1 MGSRGEQ
8 WRSVGSRKDWRV
20 ERGGEI
26 EGRGVERRVGWGE
39 ERRWGGEER
48 NGRRNKGQGE
58 NSGRDESARSE
69 K

>member
-1 MGSRGEQ
+1 MGSEGEQ
-8 WRSVGSRKDWRV
+8 WRGVGSERKREERGV
-20 ERGGEI
+20 ERRVGWGE
-26 EGRGVERRVGWGE
+26 ERRVGWGE

>member
-1 MGSRGEQ
+1 MGSEGEQ
-8 WRSVGSRKDWRV
+8 WRGVGSERKR
-20 ERGGEI
+20 EE
-26 EGRGVERRVGWGE
+26 RGVERRVGWGE